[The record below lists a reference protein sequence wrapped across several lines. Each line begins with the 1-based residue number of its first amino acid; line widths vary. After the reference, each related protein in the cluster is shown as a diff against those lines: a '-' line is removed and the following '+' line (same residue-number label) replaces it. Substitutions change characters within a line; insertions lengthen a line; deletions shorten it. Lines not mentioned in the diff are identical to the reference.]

1 MIGNSLFRF
10 SVIFISIISII
21 SCASSPTGR
30 SQMILKS
37 DASLEQEGERQFR
50 KLRESLPLVQDPRT
64 IDYVACVTNSIID
77 VVDGDY
83 ADLYWELAVV
93 DQPDV
98 NAYVLPGGKIVVNTG
113 ILNMATNQD
122 QLAAVIGHEVAHVT
136 SRHANERAS
145 RAAVT
150 GVGVDIAAIILG
162 GGYRNQTQGA
172 RDALS
177 TGAVLGLLNPFS
189 RLQETEADVI
199 GIEYMAKAGFDPRES
214 VELWKKMNAKNASK
228 IPEYLSTHPSGETR
242 IDDLIAQYPSALEYF
257 NNAKLNG
264 LSPNCNL

>member
-1 MIGNSLFRF
+1 MHRKWIRYICLLA
-10 SVIFISIISII
+10 IHIIVLT

-37 DASLEQEGERQFR
+37 DAAMEQEGSRQFKR
-50 KLRESLPLVQDPRT
+50 LRETLPLVQNPAT
-64 IDYVACVTNSIID
+64 IDYVACVTNSIVNAIEGSD
-77 VVDGDY
+77 

-98 NAYVLPGGKIVVNTG
+98 NAYVLPGGKIVVNSG
-113 ILNMATNQD
+113 ILTMTSNQH

-136 SRHANERAS
+136 ARHANERAS

-150 GVGVDIAAIILG
+150 DIGVDIAAIILG

-172 RDALS
+172 RNALS
-177 TGAVLGLLNPFS
+177 TGALLGLLNPFS
-189 RLQETEADVI
+189 RLQETEADLV
-199 GIEYMAKAGFDPRES
+199 GIRYMAKAGFDPRES
-214 VELWKKMNAKNASK
+214 VELWKNMNKKNASK

-242 IDDLIAQYPSALEYF
+242 IDDLIAQYPDALSLY
-257 NNAKLNG
+257 NDAQLNG
-264 LSPNCNL
+264 VIPDCKL